1 MENHPGS
8 SDHRPGLKPLSYT
21 SFSLI
26 SDAYLPAALVFVV
39 LAAQFW
45 PTSSSASK
53 SFLSRVF
60 TSFVTPQ
67 DVHEYDR
74 EEAEARAKE
83 DHARTSD
90 DQTAISTASG
100 RAHTY
105 GSTLPEATS
114 RGAAEYDG
122 DDTETSPLL
131 RAGSSRQ
138 DRTTGLTRA
147 AKQPAAVHIGLS
159 LINLCHL
166 MAWIAV
172 LVISIL
178 SSHIGDHAGAEA
190 GFQSSKGLQLAAALQ
205 IFGWAYAT
213 VSAVFF
219 ASPTPPYGLLL
230 FYIMQIVGSCV
241 SGYHSLFGV
250 PHPPFSPAHRS
261 QLAVP
266 IFDLLSLA
274 LVFVGTALIMG
285 LPLQVYDLNP
295 QHDRNGY
302 PPPLEDYCTLWEWI
316 SFSWLN
322 PIINTGLS
330 RPLEESDVSQLSK
343 LSKSQVLLKNM
354 RRLRAQDAENYETA
368 KAQAEAVSKHAS
380 LRDRERAAAKAEK
393 KKPSVLRQIFWMN
406 SRDLALDF
414 LLSIVSYTLAYASP
428 FFLKQ
433 ILQALSETPT
443 TQASARSTTFF
454 TASFESVSM
463 TTAHQETNTWY
474 SMPLQHVAIFN
485 MSDTINPAKKRAF
498 LFAFFAL
505 LASVIKTQS
514 DLQHLY
520 YSRRAGVRIKSELT
534 LAIYDKALRRKDISG
549 SLQSASSSALSQV
562 SDKDVKVKSQK
573 TNDNDEDKSSASV
586 GKVVNLMASD
596 TNQIANT
603 VTTLY
608 MGYAAPIELCIA
620 TIFLYKLLGWSAF
633 VGVVPAFVCM
643 PMQQIFTKLAFNNNK
658 KELKSRDARIN
669 VLNELITSIR
679 FIKFFAWER
688 GWSDRVLRARRE
700 EIKWN
705 VRGVWIQTGLYL
717 SFALTPLLFTI
728 SAFTSY
734 TVFEGKK
741 LDVATGFTAI
751 ALFAMLRNPLSVVPM
766 VINWIFQAK
775 VSMDRIN
782 AFLNEDE
789 VPEWVI
795 RNCSD
800 QASADLHEA
809 DQERTVVLKGATLR
823 WQPAKPL
830 EEKKKAPP
838 KPSPLSSLA
847 FWRKKT
853 PAVSLSLEDDAD
865 APEETTPFQLTDL
878 DFRPPAGK
886 MTLVCG
892 STGSGK
898 SSLLSAILG
907 EMELLEGSVT
917 LPKRPLQL
925 LSGGVAYCSQ
935 TAWLETLS
943 IRDNIVFGQFF
954 DAERY
959 EKVLECCCLK
969 PDLKTFPEGDK
980 TEIGENGVSLSGG
993 QKARVALARAVY
1005 SRAPVVLLDDVLAA
1019 VDSHTA
1025 RRLVDECLC
1034 GDLMRGRTVI
1044 LVTHHVE
1051 TVLPHVAH
1059 VAMLDGGRIRA
1070 SGSPAD
1076 LQAEGLLSTLI
1087 ESEASGSDAD
1097 SKGKQAASDQL
1108 VEEAAKDAAV
1118 EAQAKSQAE
1127 EDETKK
1133 VNVAGASPGRGKLVS
1148 AERKSTG
1155 GVKRDIYVTYLS
1167 AFGWLAVALVLSC
1180 ITISRSSDLLERYW
1194 LSFWGHAYEN
1204 PPYQAKRGWF
1214 SDPSTN
1220 AAPYLLVYTGIL
1232 LTWLLFGNMSMFVSA
1247 RSGIAASNKLFER
1260 MLRTVVRS
1268 PTRFFDTT
1276 PTGRILNRFTKD
1288 VETVD
1293 NSLSGNIRM
1302 LVLFTTA
1309 ALMNAI
1315 SMLVVVPAF
1324 APLMILITYAYYRT
1338 AASYMASARDL
1349 RRLESVTRSPIFQ
1362 SFTEVLNGIGTVR
1375 AFGAQD
1381 RFLQTLFQRLDATQS
1396 CSNLFWMAN
1405 RWLLLRFDLM
1415 GALTVFV
1422 ATVLALVGGAEAG
1435 WAGIAITNAQMWSQA
1450 AYWLCRVWSGFEMD
1464 LNSVERICEY
1474 FELPQEPPAIVE
1486 PNRPPPTW
1494 PSKVDSRGI
1503 QAKGLVLKYAP
1514 DLDPVLRGVDFDI
1527 GAGEKVGLVG
1537 RTGSGKS
1544 TLALAFFRFVEFEE
1558 GTIVIDGIDISKIG
1572 LEDLRSRLTIIPQDP
1587 VLFSG
1592 TIRENLDPFNERT
1605 DEECLLALKRVNLRT
1620 TPVHTAAPS
1629 VLPSR
1634 AGSIHEQSMEINGS
1648 SSSSTAVNSVLPVEH
1663 GTGTTVV
1670 TLESKVSE
1678 GGNNFSQGQRQ
1689 LISMARALLRSTSI
1703 IFMDEATAS
1712 VDFETD
1718 TQIQKTLRS
1727 PLGSD
1732 ANHKTTII
1740 TIAHRLKTI
1749 IDYDRI
1755 LVMDKGRIAEND
1767 SPAALLERKG
1777 IFYEMC
1783 RKTGEY
1789 EELETLARHAAA
1801 TLQSSAPLFLSY
1813 ADSSAP
1819 KYDFSTLLS
1828 DVEDAQSFRTQP
1840 YQPCNLH
1847 NAASPCPTSRTHYIA
1862 SSAGRPHIRTVD
1874 QSDRYPHSD
1883 NITKEPVRCSSNG
1896 NSAQM
1901 HLSSRKLY
1909 LTCVV

>member
-1 MENHPGS
+1 M
-8 SDHRPGLKPLSYT
+8 SYT
-21 SFSLI
+21 SLSLVF
-26 SDAYLPAALVFVV
+26 DAYLPAALVFVI
-39 LAAQFW
+39 LAAQLL
-45 PTSSSASK
+45 PRSSSVSK
-53 SFLSRVF
+53 SFLARVF

-83 DHARTSD
+83 DHAPTSD
-90 DQTAISTASG
+90 EQPAISTASG

-105 GSTLPEATS
+105 GSTLPAATS
-114 RGAAEYDG
+114 RGAEEYDG

-131 RAGSSRQ
+131 RASSSRQ
-138 DRTTGLTRA
+138 GNKASFARA
-147 AKQPAAVHIGLS
+147 AKQPAAIHVGLS

-178 SSHIGDHAGAEA
+178 SSQIGDHAGAEA

-205 IFGWAYAT
+205 IFGWTYAA
-213 VSAVFF
+213 VFSVFF

-230 FYIMQIVGSCV
+230 FYTVQIVGSCV

-250 PHPPFSPAHRS
+250 PHPPFSPPHRS

-266 IFDLLSLA
+266 VFDSLSLT
-274 LVFVGTALIMG
+274 LVLFGSALIMS

-302 PPPLEDYCTLWEWI
+302 PPPLEDYCTLWQWI

-322 PIINTGLS
+322 PIIDTGLS

-354 RRLRAQDAENYETA
+354 RRLRAEDAEKYEMA
-368 KAQAEAVSKHAS
+368 KAQAEAASKYS
-380 LRDRERAAAKAEK
+380 TLRDSERAAAKVEK
-393 KKPSVLRQIFWMN
+393 KKPSMLRQIFWMN

-433 ILQALSETPT
+433 ILQALSEAPDTE
-443 TQASARSTTFF
+443 ASARSNAFF
-454 TASFESVSM
+454 TASFESASM
-463 TTAHQETNTWY
+463 TTAHQEIGTWY
-474 SMPLQHVAIFN
+474 TMPLQHVAVLN

-549 SLQSASSSALSQV
+549 SLQSASSSTLTQV
-562 SDKDVKVKSQK
+562 SDKGDKVKDQK
-573 TNDNDEDKSSASV
+573 PNQNKDDDEDKSSASV

-633 VGVVPAFVCM
+633 VGIVPALVCM
-643 PMQQIFTKLAFNNNK
+643 PMQQVFTKLAFNNNK
-658 KELKSRDARIN
+658 KILKARDTRIN

-688 GWSDRVLRARRE
+688 GWSERVLRARRE
-700 EIKWN
+700 EMKWN
-705 VRGVWIQTGLYL
+705 VRGIWIQMGLYL
-717 SFALTPLLFTI
+717 AFALTPLLFTI

-751 ALFAMLRNPLSVVPM
+751 ALFAMLRNPLSIVPM

-795 RNCSD
+795 KNCSD

-838 KPSPLSSLA
+838 KPSLLSSLA
-847 FWRKKT
+847 FWKKEA
-853 PAVSLSLEDDAD
+853 PAISLPLEEDVD
-865 APEETTPFQLTDL
+865 APEEAPPFQLTDL

-907 EMELLEGSVT
+907 EMELVEGSVT

-943 IRDNIVFGQFF
+943 IRDNVVFGQFF

-1025 RRLVDECLC
+1025 RKLVDECLC

-1059 VAMLDGGRIRA
+1059 VVMLEGGRIRA

-1076 LQAEGLLSTLI
+1076 LQAEGLLSVLI
-1087 ESEASGSDAD
+1087 ESEAGVSDAD

-1127 EDETKK
+1127 EDETK
-1133 VNVAGASPGRGKLVS
+1133 NPDAAGASSGRGKMVT
-1148 AERKSTG
+1148 AEKKSTG

-1167 AFGWLAVALVLSC
+1167 AFGWLSVALVLSC

-1194 LSFWGHAYEN
+1194 LSYWGHAYES
-1204 PPYQAKRGWF
+1204 PPDQAKRGWF
-1214 SDPSTN
+1214 PDPSTN

-1232 LTWLLFGNMSMFVSA
+1232 LTWLLFGNMSMLVTA

-1260 MLRTVVRS
+1260 MLRTVVSS

-1288 VETVD
+1288 VETAD
-1293 NSLSGNIRM
+1293 NSLSSNIRM

-1415 GALTVFV
+1415 GALSVFV

-1474 FELPQEPPAIVE
+1474 FELPQEPPAIIE
-1486 PNRPPPTW
+1486 QNRPPPTW

-1514 DLDPVLRGVDFDI
+1514 DLDPVLRGVDFEI

-1605 DEECLLALKRVNLRT
+1605 DEECLLALKRVNLKT

-1634 AGSIHEQSMEINGS
+1634 AGSIHEQSMEINAS

-1663 GTGTTVV
+1663 ATGTTVV

-1767 SPAALLERKG
+1767 SPAALLEREG

-1789 EELETLARHAAA
+1789 EELETLARLAAG
-1801 TLQSSAPLFLSY
+1801 
-1813 ADSSAP
+1813 
-1819 KYDFSTLLS
+1819 K
-1828 DVEDAQSFRTQP
+1828 
-1840 YQPCNLH
+1840 
-1847 NAASPCPTSRTHYIA
+1847 
-1862 SSAGRPHIRTVD
+1862 
-1874 QSDRYPHSD
+1874 
-1883 NITKEPVRCSSNG
+1883 
-1896 NSAQM
+1896 
-1901 HLSSRKLY
+1901 
-1909 LTCVV
+1909 